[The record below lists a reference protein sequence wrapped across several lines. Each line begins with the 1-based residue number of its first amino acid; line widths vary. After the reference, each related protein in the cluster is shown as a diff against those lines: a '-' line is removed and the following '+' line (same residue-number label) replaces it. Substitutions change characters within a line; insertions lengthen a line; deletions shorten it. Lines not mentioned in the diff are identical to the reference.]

1 MTSSSCS
8 GKKYYTDKQCFNP
21 IERKLICSDKYY
33 FRKFAVSIAA
43 LLLNLKTKI
52 SHIALL
58 FVLLFSA
65 GIGAKAQ
72 QAPIFTNYA
81 NSYAYANAGFAG
93 MSEGINV
100 LGLYRM
106 QWAGF
111 VDNDGN
117 EIAPTTFL
125 LSGDMPFRKLHGGME
140 FSIMQDKL
148 GFENN
153 VNVGLGYSYH
163 MDLGGSTLGIG
174 VAGTL
179 LNRSVDFG
187 QLHANQESDPLLAG
201 LGEESAMMFDFNV
214 GLFWQIP
221 DSFFLGFSV
230 VNVLESMSE
239 ALNDNSET
247 SASFTTDRTFYAIA
261 GYPFQFEDLPYLT
274 FVPSASVMSDIA
286 STQFNV
292 SARAIYNN
300 VFSFGVNYRFQES
313 VGLMAGITIKDL
325 TVAYSY
331 DINTMGLGL
340 PGSHEIGLSY
350 CFKLDLDR
358 TPRDYRSVRYL

>member
-1 MTSSSCS
+1 M
-8 GKKYYTDKQCFNP
+8 
-21 IERKLICSDKYY
+21 
-33 FRKFAVSIAA
+33 
-43 LLLNLKTKI
+43 LNLKTKLI
-52 SHIALL
+52 HIALL
-58 FVLLFSA
+58 SALVLTA
-65 GIGAKAQ
+65 INVKAQ
-72 QAPIFTNYA
+72 QAPIFTNYS

-111 VDNDGN
+111 TDMDGN
-117 EIAPTTFL
+117 EVAPTTFL
-125 LSGDMPFRKLHGGME
+125 LSGDMPIRALHGGVE

-163 MDLGGSTLGIG
+163 LDLGGSTLGIG
-174 VAGTL
+174 LAGTL
-179 LNRSVDFG
+179 LNRTVDFS
-187 QLHANQESDPLLAG
+187 QLHPNQESDPLLQG
-201 LGEESAMMFDFNV
+201 LGEESDMLFDFNV

-221 DSFFLGFSV
+221 ESFYVGFSV
-230 VNVLESMSE
+230 VNVLESMSQ

-247 SASFTTDRTFYAIA
+247 SASFITDRTFYAVA
-261 GYPFQFEDLPYLT
+261 GYPFQFEDVPFLT
-274 FVPSASVMSDIA
+274 FVPSVSVMSDIA
-286 STQFNV
+286 STQLNA
-292 SARAIYNN
+292 SARVVYINL
-300 VFSFGVNYRFQES
+300 FSLGVNYRFQES
-313 VGLMAGITIKDL
+313 VGLMAAFTIKDF

>member
-1 MTSSSCS
+1 MTM
-8 GKKYYTDKQCFNP
+8 
-21 IERKLICSDKYY
+21 
-33 FRKFAVSIAA
+33 AA
-43 LLLNLKTKI
+43 LGL
-52 SHIALL
+52 
-58 FVLLFSA
+58 
-65 GIGAKAQ
+65 KAQ
-72 QAPIFTNYA
+72 QAPIFTNYS
-81 NSYAYANAGFAG
+81 NSFAYANAGFAG

-111 VDNDGN
+111 TDMDGN

-125 LSGDMPFRKLHGGME
+125 LSGDMPIPKLHGGVE
-140 FSIMQDKL
+140 FSLMQDKL

-153 VNVGLGYSYH
+153 VNVGLGYSFH
-163 MDLGGSTLGIG
+163 LDLGGSTLGIG
-174 VAGTL
+174 LAGTL
-179 LNRSVDFG
+179 LNRSVDFS
-187 QLHANQESDPLLAG
+187 QLHPNQESDPILQG

-214 GLFWQIP
+214 GLFWQVP

-230 VNVLESMSE
+230 VNVLESMSQ

-261 GYPFQFEDLPYLT
+261 GYPFQFESLPAWS
-274 FVPSASVMSDIA
+274 FVPSASVMSDLA

-292 SARAIYNN
+292 SARVIYNN
-300 VFSFGVNYRFQES
+300 LFSLGVNYRFQES
-313 VGLMAGITIKDL
+313 VGLMAGVSIKDL
-325 TVAYSY
+325 TIAYSY